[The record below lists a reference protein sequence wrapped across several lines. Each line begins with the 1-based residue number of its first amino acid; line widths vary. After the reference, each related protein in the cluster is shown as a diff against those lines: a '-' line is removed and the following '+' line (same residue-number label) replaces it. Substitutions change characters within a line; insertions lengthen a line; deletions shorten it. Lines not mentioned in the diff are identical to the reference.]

1 MKKGFLAGF
10 VLSLAVVLLPTFYY
24 MDARSSSDRQGKT
37 EVSAEPPDLFP
48 GNPKRDPSPSATRA
62 TDPALAPIPSS
73 PASPGPSPA
82 PDADVLAPSS
92 PKGEPAGEIVML
104 KKPMPVQ
111 AFPPPAPVR
120 PEGGIRTRVYDPDR
134 IYTLRT
140 AVSHVTLVDLPEDAK
155 EVYMGDSKLFLA
167 EVFGKRV
174 KVKPITYNPDY
185 PFPDPSGSVFRPGG
199 NFPACQSPLQGG
211 PLLDR
216 QRVKGE
222 MVEAFREKG
231 LRLLEKSVF
240 RKAFSSG
247 DEVHR
252 DGPGK
257 MIPYELQKTYR
268 LENVHRTA

>member
-1 MKKGFLAGF
+1 MGSRSDPRM
-10 VLSLAVVLLPTFYY
+10 VVSLPDKVV
-24 MDARSSSDRQGKT
+24 
-37 EVSAEPPDLFP
+37 V
-48 GNPKRDPSPSATRA
+48 
-62 TDPALAPIPSS
+62 PADS
-73 PASPGPSPA
+73 
-82 PDADVLAPSS
+82 VRR
-92 PKGEPAGEIVML
+92 AGEVGHFIA
-104 KKPMPVQ
+104 KP
-111 AFPPPAPVR
+111 AHR
-120 PEGGIRTRVYDPDR
+120 RE
-134 IYTLRT
+134 L
-140 AVSHVTLVDLPEDAK
+140 
-155 EVYMGDSKLFLA
+155 
-167 EVFGKRV
+167 
-174 KVKPITYNPDY
+174 PDY